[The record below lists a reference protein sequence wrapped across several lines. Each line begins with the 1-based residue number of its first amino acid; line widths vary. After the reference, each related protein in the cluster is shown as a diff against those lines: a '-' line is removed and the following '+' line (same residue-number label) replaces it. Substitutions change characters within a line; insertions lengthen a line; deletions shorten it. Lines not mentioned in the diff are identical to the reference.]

1 MTSPDA
7 ASPEGLGRRRIL
19 AGILGALLALGFL
32 VWALRGVHLDQVV
45 YHIRNADAWPLAV
58 GVVLATLTFVIR
70 LFRWQLLL
78 RDESGAPLRAWP
90 LWHAIAIGFMA
101 NNILPFRAG
110 ELVRVFAAT
119 KLSGARFTAAMSS
132 VAVERVFDALAVIG
146 LLAAGLLVSHLP
158 SGVVVGGV
166 SLTHAAQVAGL
177 LSLGALLAACAIV
190 AFPLT
195 AERVLRRLLPP
206 GRVVDL
212 LIDMIE
218 GIRHGLTALRSPGLL
233 VGVVIWSVVLWLL
246 NAAALWVTFA
256 AFDIP
261 VGFEGA
267 LVLQGILAIGISVQL
282 TPGFVGQFEAAIVA
296 GLALYGI
303 SNDIASSYALAYHG
317 ATFLPITLLGA
328 WSLARTP
335 VALSDLRSAPET

>member
-1 MTSPDA
+1 LTSPEA
-7 ASPEGLGRRRIL
+7 AAPGRLGRRRIL
-19 AGILGALLALGFL
+19 AGIIGAVLALGFL
-32 VWALRGVHLDQVV
+32 FWALRGVHLDQVV
-45 YHIRNADAWPLAV
+45 RQIRNADPWPLV
-58 GVVLATLTFVIR
+58 LGVVIANITFVIR
-70 LFRWQLLL
+70 LARWRLML
-78 RDESGAPLRAWP
+78 RDESGAPLGTWP

-101 NNILPFRAG
+101 NNVLPFRAG

-132 VAVERVFDALAVIG
+132 VAVERVFDGLAVIG
-146 LLAAGLLVSHLP
+146 LLAAGLLASHLP

-166 SLTHAAQVAGL
+166 SLTHAAQVVGL
-177 LSLGALLAACAIV
+177 LSLGALLVAGAIV

-195 AERVLRRLLPP
+195 AERVVRRVLPP
-206 GRVVDL
+206 GRLIGRIVDL
-212 LIDMIE
+212 IE
-218 GIRHGLTALRSPGLL
+218 GIRHGLASLRSPGLL
-233 VGVVIWSVVLWLL
+233 AGVVFWSVVHWLV

-303 SNDIASSYALAYHG
+303 SNEVASSYALAYHG
-317 ATFLPITLLGA
+317 ATFVPISLAGA

-335 VALSDLRSAPET
+335 VQLSDLRGAPDA

>member
-1 MTSPDA
+1 LTNPDA
-7 ASPEGLGRRRIL
+7 AAPGRLGRRRIL
-19 AGILGALLALGFL
+19 AGIVGAVLAVGFL
-32 VWALRGVHLDQVV
+32 LWALRGVHLDQVV
-45 YHIRNADAWPLAV
+45 AQIRDADPWPLLL

-70 LFRWQLLL
+70 LVRWRLML
-78 RDESGAPLRAWP
+78 RDESGAPLSPWP
-90 LWHAIAIGFMA
+90 MWHATAIGFMA

-132 VAVERVFDALAVIG
+132 VAVERVFDGLAVIG
-146 LLAAGLLVSHLP
+146 LLAVGLLGSHLP
-158 SGVVVGGV
+158 PGVVVGGV
-166 SLTHAAQVAGL
+166 SLTHAAQVTGL
-177 LSLGALLAACAIV
+177 LSLAALLIAGGIV

-195 AERVLRRLLPP
+195 AERVVRRVLPP
-206 GRVVDL
+206 GRVVDR
-212 LIDMIE
+212 IVDMIE
-218 GIRHGLTALRSPGLL
+218 GIRHGLASLRSPGLL
-233 VGVVIWSVVLWLL
+233 AGVAFWSVALWLL
-246 NAAALWVTFA
+246 NGAALWVSFG

-261 VGFEGA
+261 VGFGGA

-303 SNDIASSYALAYHG
+303 SNEVASSYALAYHG
-317 ATFLPITLLGA
+317 ATFLPISLAGA

-335 VALSDLRSAPET
+335 LHLSDLRSTPEP

>member
-7 ASPEGLGRRRIL
+7 AARGRLRVL
-19 AGILGALLALGFL
+19 AGIIGAILAVALLL
-32 VWALRGVHLDQVV
+32 WALRGVHLDQVV
-45 YHIRNADAWPLAV
+45 DQIRDSDPWPLAL
-58 GVVLATLTFVIR
+58 GVLLASLTFVIR
-70 LFRWQLLL
+70 LARWRLLL
-78 RDESGAPLRAWP
+78 RDESGSPLKPWP
-90 LWHAIAIGFMA
+90 LWHAVAIGFMA
-101 NNILPFRAG
+101 NNVLPFRAG

-119 KLSGARFTAAMSS
+119 KLSGARFTSTMSS
-132 VAVERVFDALAVIG
+132 IAVERIFDALTVIG
-146 LLAAGLLVSHLP
+146 LLAAGLLVSDLP

-166 SLTHAAQVAGL
+166 SLAHAAQMAGL
-177 LSLGALLAACAIV
+177 LALGALLFAVAIV

-195 AERVLRRLLPP
+195 AERVVRGVLPA
-206 GRVVDL
+206 GKLVDR
-212 LIDMIE
+212 IVDMIE
-218 GIRHGLTALRSPGLL
+218 GIRHGLTSLRSPGLL
-233 VGVVIWSVVLWLL
+233 AGVVFWSLVHWLL

-267 LVLQGILAIGISVQL
+267 LVLQGVLAIGITVQL

-303 SNDIASSYALAYHG
+303 SNEVASSYALVYHG
-317 ATFLPITLLGA
+317 ATFLPITLAGA

-335 VALSDLRSAPET
+335 VALSVLRGASAP

>member
-1 MTSPDA
+1 LTSPDSA
-7 ASPEGLGRRRIL
+7 PPGRLGRKRIL
-19 AGILGALLALGFL
+19 AGIVGAVLAVGFL
-32 VWALRGVHLDQVV
+32 LWALRGVHLGQVV
-45 YHIRNADAWPLAV
+45 DQIRDADPGPLAL

-70 LFRWQLLL
+70 LPRWRLLL
-78 RDESGAPLRAWP
+78 RDESGAPLKAWP

-101 NNILPFRAG
+101 NNVLPFRAG

-119 KLSGARFTAAMSS
+119 RLSGARFTAAMSS
-132 VAVERVFDALAVIG
+132 VAVERVFDGLALIG
-146 LLAAGLLVSHLP
+146 LMAAGLLVSHPP

-166 SLTHAAQVAGL
+166 SLTHAAQTAGL
-177 LSLGALLAACAIV
+177 LSLGALLAAAAIV

-195 AERVLRRLLPP
+195 AERVVRRVLPS
-206 GRVVDL
+206 GRLVDRL
-212 LIDMIE
+212 VEMIE
-218 GIRHGLTALRSPGLL
+218 GVRHGLASLRSPGLL
-233 VGVVIWSVVLWLL
+233 VGVVFWSVALWVL

-282 TPGFVGQFEAAIVA
+282 TPGFVGQFEAAVVA

-303 SNDIASSYALAYHG
+303 SNEVASSYALAYHG
-317 ATFLPITLLGA
+317 ATFIPISLAGA

-335 VALSDLRSAPET
+335 VHLSDLRGAPET